1 MGTREDLHSL
11 LVDMFNSEHVYF
23 QPPTGI
29 KMVYPAIKYSINS
42 RDNDY
47 ADDKKYINK
56 TSYEI
61 TIIDKRVNNPVI
73 DKILELP
80 YSRYN
85 RRYITD
91 NLYHDV
97 ITIYF

>member
-1 MGTREDLHSL
+1 MGTREELHSI
-11 LVDMFNSEHVYF
+11 LVDMFEGGHVYF

-29 KMVYPAIKYSINS
+29 KMVYPAIRYSIKY
-42 RDNDY
+42 RDSDY
-47 ADDKKYINK
+47 AGDRKYLNK

-61 TIIDKRVNNPVI
+61 IVIDRKVSNPVI

-80 YSRYN
+80 YTSYDRS
-85 RRYITD
+85 YIAD

-97 ITIYF
+97 MTIYF